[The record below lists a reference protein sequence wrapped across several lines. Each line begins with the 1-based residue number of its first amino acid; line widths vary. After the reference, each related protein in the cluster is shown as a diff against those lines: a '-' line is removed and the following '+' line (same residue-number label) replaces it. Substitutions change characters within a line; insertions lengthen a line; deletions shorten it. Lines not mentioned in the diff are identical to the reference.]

1 MADPLTAQIRQL
13 AFAIVTGGH
22 RLTGAQ
28 ADALADL
35 NAAAALVARGS
46 GPLASLVAMR
56 YASGVAAETPPEN
69 EIA

>member
-1 MADPLTAQIRQL
+1 MADLLTAQIRQL

-22 RLTGAQ
+22 RLTPSQ

-35 NAAAALVARGS
+35 NAAAALVARGD
-46 GPLASLVAMR
+46 GPLASLVGMR
-56 YASGVAAETPPEN
+56 YASGVASEAPAPE